1 MEYDV
6 IIIGAGPAGTAVANV
21 IQNTELS
28 CLLIDKKQ
36 FPRAKPCGG
45 VLPPRIYSEL
55 DIPEHLKQRDLDG
68 YRLFS
73 HSGLKV
79 ESKFPK
85 PGLIVDRTTF
95 DEFLVK
101 SLKIKMKKAQISG
114 LNATSDYVEVIGKN
128 DTFCA
133 KIVVGADGVN
143 SVVRKACNIN
153 LETVATT
160 AQYEF
165 SVPQETIDE
174 RIGNW
179 FEVYYIIPNGYG
191 WIVPLK
197 DRVKV
202 GMGSISPEFKNDLR
216 AQLDKFLTHPIV
228 AEKIKD
234 CELKNFEVYRV
245 PMGGPSNRLTDD
257 RTLLVGDAG
266 GFVYPG
272 TGEGVYYSIKS
283 GRVAA
288 ETLLAIL
295 EAGQFDQQSLNKL
308 YIHNLTANGLLALR
322 DTKFLK
328 KTLATPMDAERYVKK
343 LSVLRTQ

>member
-6 IIIGAGPAGTAVANV
+6 IIIGAGPAGTAVATK
-21 IQNTELS
+21 IQNTDLS
-28 CLLIDKKQ
+28 CLLIDKKE
-36 FPRAKPCGG
+36 FPRAKSCGG

-55 DIPEHLKQRDLDG
+55 EIPEHLKQRDLDG
-68 YRLFS
+68 YRLFAY
-73 HSGLKV
+73 SGLKV
-79 ESKFPK
+79 ESRFPK

-101 SLKIKMKKAQISG
+101 NLKIKLTKAQISG
-114 LNATSDYVEVIGKN
+114 LNITSDYVEVLGKN
-128 DTFCA
+128 DTFRA

-153 LETVATT
+153 LETMATT

-174 RIGNW
+174 LIGNW

-191 WIVPLK
+191 WLVPLK

-202 GMGSISPEFKNDLR
+202 GMGSISPEFKNDPR

-234 CELKNFEVYRV
+234 SELKNFEVYRV
-245 PMGGPSNRLTDD
+245 PMGGPSNRLAGD

-272 TGEGVYYSIKS
+272 TGEGVYYGIKS

-288 ETLLAIL
+288 ETLI
-295 EAGQFDQQSLNKL
+295 EVFVTGQFTQEALNKL
-308 YIHNLTANGLLALR
+308 YTHNLTTNGLLALR
-322 DTKFLK
+322 DTNFLREQ
-328 KTLATPMDAERYVKK
+328 LATPETAERYVNK
-343 LSVLRTQ
+343 LRILSSH